1 MSKLI
6 TVFGATGNQGGSV
19 IKTILA
25 DPAVSKEFKIR
36 GITRDV
42 SKPAA
47 QELVK
52 QGVEVKSANMDSTA
66 SLLDAVRGSH
76 TVFLIT
82 TPWGEGE
89 GGPEVELTHG
99 TNVTNAAKEASV
111 EHIIYSSLLNVT
123 ETSGGRLTHV
133 PHFDLKEKVERYI
146 RSSGV
151 PATFVLPGY
160 FMSNFAAFG
169 MIRKGDDGVYNLAY
183 PVTNNAKFP
192 LVDVPEDLGKFVL
205 AAIKKRTEL
214 IGAQI
219 LASAD
224 YYTPAQILADFEAA
238 TGKKTRYVQVDAET
252 YKGFLPAPVADE
264 LLENHLFIEEPGY
277 YNGRGLEDSK
287 RLLSGLG
294 LKTTSWK
301 EYVQKHKEALV

>member
-1 MSKLI
+1 
-6 TVFGATGNQGGSV
+6 
-19 IKTILA
+19 
-25 DPAVSKEFKIR
+25 
-36 GITRDV
+36 
-42 SKPAA
+42 
-47 QELVK
+47 
-52 QGVEVKSANMDSTA
+52 MDSTA

-133 PHFDLKEKVERYI
+133 PHFDLKEKVEKYI

-169 MIRKGDDGVYNLAY
+169 MIRKGDDGVYSLAY
-183 PVTNNAKFP
+183 PVANNAKFP
-192 LVDVPEDLGKFVL
+192 LIDVLEDLGGFFVSL
-205 AAIKKRTEL
+205 
-214 IGAQI
+214 
-219 LASAD
+219 
-224 YYTPAQILADFEAA
+224 YTWD
-238 TGKKTRYVQVDAET
+238 
-252 YKGFLPAPVADE
+252 
-264 LLENHLFIEEPGY
+264 N
-277 YNGRGLEDSK
+277 
-287 RLLSGLG
+287 
-294 LKTTSWK
+294 
-301 EYVQKHKEALV
+301 